1 MEVPAAYKNAGLANL
16 IGGAWNAF
24 VAFGVV
30 MSLIWFCVGILWLV
44 PMGASGYSAYVGWQ
58 MYNGEA
64 TPAAKNASI
73 AGIIGG
79 LLCFN
84 PLSAIASGF
93 AMMQLGNDEVKGWLE
108 QHGAA

>member
-16 IGGAWNAF
+16 IGGGLNAF
-24 VAFGVV
+24 FAFWYVIGFIWVCIGV
-30 MSLIWFCVGILWLV
+30 IWLV
-44 PMGASGYSAYVGWQ
+44 PMAASGYSAYVGWQ

-73 AGIIGG
+73 AGIVGG
-79 LLCFN
+79 LFCFN
-84 PLSAIASGF
+84 ILSAAASGF
-93 AMMQLGNDEVKGWLE
+93 AFMQLGNDEVKGWLE